1 MSDRT
6 CFADDGVCRKGCA
19 GNAPCAASSQ
29 RTPCGRIRSAL
40 AYYDACQ
47 ATRIA
52 VRFED
57 DTELDLP
64 ISDFL
69 AWLKRTWHASETTAG
84 SEPGLTVQGYRFPAS
99 LVRGLTPFGEQQAV
113 NEAAWELV
121 RRKADTNMNRCQELA
136 QAAVAAYR
144 ASVERQLNPM
154 EQSATLAGSDP
165 ATDALDAICK
175 MLGCTTWEYPGQVVR
190 DVKMAVDAMR
200 EVLKCGEEGLMIDE
214 HLHNR
219 IERLIGRTDS
229 TAVKR

>member
-1 MSDRT
+1 VT
-6 CFADDGVCRKGCA
+6 
-19 GNAPCAASSQ
+19 ASSQ
-29 RTPCGRIRSAL
+29 GTPLLPAAIYVWIVPSEDMLDQPGSWRIRKW
-40 AYYDACQ
+40 
-47 ATRIA
+47 
-52 VRFED
+52 
-57 DTELDLP
+57 DTEPFPEANFTL
-64 ISDFL
+64 SS
-69 AWLKRTWHASETTAG
+69 ASETTAG

-229 TAVKR
+229 EAVKR